1 MAKIKKKLLIV
12 ESPAKAKTI
21 QRYLGK
27 DFIVKA
33 SMGHVRDLPE
43 KEFGVDIEKD
53 FKPKY
58 VIIKGKQKVVREIKE
73 AAKKVDEVYL
83 ATDPDRE
90 GEAISW
96 HIAHI
101 LKRLKKDG
109 IYRVRFHE
117 ITKKAIQE
125 AIKNADT
132 IDEKKVDAQQARRIL
147 DRIVGYTISPL
158 LSRRFKKALSAGR
171 VQSVALRLIC
181 DREDEIRAFK
191 PREYWTVE
199 ALFKARE
206 GEFPAKLTTAD
217 GKKLSKFSI
226 PDEATARKLVEKAKQ
241 AVDFTVVSVET
252 KERKRKPY
260 PPFITS
266 TLQQEA
272 SKRFGFPAKLTM
284 QIAQQLY
291 EGIDIG
297 SERVGLITYMRTD
310 STRVS
315 DEAVKEARGFIEK
328 EFGKDY
334 LPQKPRTYEGKT
346 PKSAQDAHEAI
357 RPTSVK
363 RTPESIKNY
372 LTPEQFKLYD
382 LIWRRFVASQMKDA
396 VFNTVAMD
404 VEGDGLAFRATGS
417 TVKFP
422 GFMKVYKIDVDEKLL
437 PPVEKGEVVKLKDV
451 KGVQHFTEPPPRY
464 TEGTLVKALEE
475 EGVGR
480 PSTYAT
486 IISNIIQ
493 RGYVDKE
500 KQKLKPTELGEFIN
514 SILKK
519 LFPKIVDIKFTANIE
534 EELDKVEEGQKKWK
548 ELLKEFY
555 FGEFKDLVEKA
566 RKDLKELKGEPIGR
580 ECPKCGAELLKI
592 YGRYGTF
599 IACSNYPECD
609 YKESGKKEDE
619 KIGRRCPECGAE
631 LVIKSGRY
639 GRFIACSNYPKCKY
653 TEKITYGKCPEC
665 GEGDIVERRSKKGRV
680 FYGCSRYP
688 ECKYTSNKP
697 PQPVEKGREE

>member
-1 MAKIKKKLLIV
+1 MGKKKLLIV

-33 SMGHVRDLPE
+33 SMGHVIDLPE

-58 VIIKGKQKVVREIKE
+58 VTIKGKDKVLKEIRK
-73 AAKKVDEVYL
+73 AAKESEEVLL

-96 HIAHI
+96 HIANA
-101 LKRLKKDG
+101 LKRIKKEG

-117 ITKKAIQE
+117 ITKKAIEE
-125 AIKNADT
+125 AIKNPDK
-132 IDEKKVDAQQARRIL
+132 IDENKVNAQQARRIL

-158 LSRRFKKALSAGR
+158 LSKKFKKALSAGR

-181 DREDEIRAFK
+181 DREEEIRKFVPK
-191 PREYWTVE
+191 EYWTVE
-199 ALFKARE
+199 GIFRKE
-206 GEFPAKLTTAD
+206 TSKFPAKLFAVD
-217 GKKLSKFSI
+217 GKKLDKFDI
-226 PDEATARKLVEKAKQ
+226 PDKNSANQLIDRAKKAVFVVTRVER
-241 AVDFTVVSVET
+241 

-291 EGIDIG
+291 EGIDLG
-297 SERVGLITYMRTD
+297 KERVGLITYMRTD

-315 DEAVKEARGFIEK
+315 DEAVKEVRNFIE
-328 EFGKDY
+328 ENFGLEY
-334 LPQKPRTYEGKT
+334 LPKTKRSYETKT

-357 RPTSVK
+357 RPTSVF
-363 RTPESIKNY
+363 RTPESVKKY
-372 LTPEQFKLYD
+372 LTSEQYKLYE
-382 LIWRRFVASQMKDA
+382 LIWKRFVASQMKDA
-396 VFNTVAMD
+396 VFNTVSAD
-404 VEGDGLAFRATGS
+404 IEGNGLLFRATGS
-417 TVKFP
+417 TLKEE
-422 GFMKVYKIDVDEKLL
+422 GFLKVYPVEFEEKLL
-437 PPVEKGEVVKLKDV
+437 PDLNEGDKVEQEDIKGI
-451 KGVQHFTEPPPRY
+451 QHFTEPPPRY

-493 RGYVDKE
+493 RGYVEKE

-514 SILKK
+514 DILKK
-519 LFPKIVDIKFTANIE
+519 LFPKIVDVKFTANIE
-534 EELDKVEEGQKKWK
+534 EELDKIEEGKKEWI

-555 FGEFKDLVEKA
+555 FGEFKELLEKA
-566 RKDLKELKGEPIGR
+566 ERELKSLKGEEIGR
-580 ECPKCGAELLKI
+580 ECPKCGAPLLKI
-592 YGRYGTF
+592 HGKYGTF
-599 IACSNYPECD
+599 IACSKYPECK
-609 YKESGKKEDE
+609 YKESLKGEPKKTGE
-619 KIGRRCPECGAE
+619 ICPKCGGE
-631 LVIKSGRY
+631 LVIKNGKY
-639 GRFIACSNYPKCKY
+639 GKFIACANYPKCKY
-653 TEKITYGKCPEC
+653 TAPLTYGKCPKC
-665 GEGDIVERRSKKGRV
+665 KEGDIVERRSKKGKK
-680 FYGCSRYP
+680 FFGCSRYP
-688 ECKYTSNKP
+688 ECDFISNKP
-697 PQPVEKGREE
+697 PSEAKK

>member
-1 MAKIKKKLLIV
+1 MGKKKLLIV

-27 DFIVKA
+27 DFVVKA
-33 SMGHVRDLPE
+33 SMGHVIDLPE
-43 KEFGVDIEKD
+43 KEFGVEIDKG

-58 VIIKGKQKVVREIKE
+58 VTIKGKDKVLKEIKR
-73 AAKKVDEVYL
+73 AAKESEEVLL

-96 HIAHI
+96 HIANA
-101 LKRLKKDG
+101 LKRIKKDG
-109 IYRVRFHE
+109 IFRVRFHE
-117 ITKKAIQE
+117 ITKKAIEE
-125 AIKNADT
+125 ALKNPDT
-132 IDEKKVDAQQARRIL
+132 IDENKVNAQQARRIL

-158 LSRRFKKALSAGR
+158 LSKRFKKALSAGR

-181 DREDEIRAFK
+181 DREEEIRSFK

-199 ALFKARE
+199 AEFQKGKNTFLSKLFAVE
-206 GEFPAKLTTAD
+206 
-217 GKKLSKFSI
+217 GKKLGKFDI
-226 PDEATARKLVEKAKQ
+226 PNEEKAEELVSRAKEGTFTVMRVEK
-241 AVDFTVVSVET
+241 
-252 KERKRKPY
+252 KERRRKPY

-291 EGIDIG
+291 EGIDLG
-297 SERVGLITYMRTD
+297 NERVGLITYMRTD

-315 DEAVKEARGFIEK
+315 DEAIKEAREFIK
-328 EFGKDY
+328 ANFGKDN
-334 LPQKPRTYEGKT
+334 LPSKPRSYEGKT

-357 RPTSVK
+357 RPTSVF
-363 RTPESIKNY
+363 RTPEEVKPY

-396 VFNTVAMD
+396 VFNTVSAD
-404 VEGDGLAFRATGS
+404 VEGNGLTFRSTGS
-417 TVKFP
+417 TIKEK
-422 GFMKVYKIDVDEKLL
+422 GFLTVYPIEIEEKLL
-437 PPVEKGEVVKLKDV
+437 PELESGERVELKEV

-493 RGYVDKE
+493 RGYVEKE
-500 KQKLKPTELGEFIN
+500 KQKLKPTELGELIN

-519 LFPKIVDIKFTANIE
+519 LFPKIVDIKFTASIE
-534 EELDKVEEGQKKWK
+534 EELDKIEEGKKDWK
-548 ELLKEFY
+548 ELLSEFY
-555 FGEFKDLVEKA
+555 FGEFKELLSKA
-566 RKDLKELKGEPIGR
+566 EKELKNLKEEIGR
-580 ECPKCGAELLKI
+580 NCPECGSPLVKVHGK
-592 YGRYGTF
+592 YGTF
-599 IACSNYPECD
+599 IACSSFPECK
-609 YKESGKKEDE
+609 YKESLKEEPE
-619 KIGRRCPECGAE
+619 KTGETCPECGSE
-631 LVIKSGRY
+631 LVIKTGRF
-639 GRFIACSNYPKCKY
+639 GKFIACSNYPNCRY
-653 TEKITYGKCPEC
+653 TAPVTYGKCPKC
-665 GEGDIVERRSKKGRV
+665 GEGELVERKSKKGRK

-688 ECKYTSNKP
+688 ECDFTTFKP
-697 PQPVEKGREE
+697 PKVEEK

>member
-1 MAKIKKKLLIV
+1 MGKKKLLIV

-33 SMGHVRDLPE
+33 SMGHVIDLPE
-43 KEFGVDIEKD
+43 KEFGVDIEKN

-58 VIIKGKQKVVREIKE
+58 VTIKGKDKILRELKK
-73 AAKKVDEVYL
+73 AAKESDEVLL

-96 HIAHI
+96 HIANA
-101 LKRLKKDG
+101 LKRIKKNG

-117 ITKKAIQE
+117 VTKKAIE
-125 AIKNADT
+125 KAIKNPDQ
-132 IDEKKVDAQQARRIL
+132 IDENKVNAQQARRIL

-158 LSRRFKKALSAGR
+158 LSKRFKKALSAGR

-181 DREDEIRAFK
+181 DREEEIRKFVPK
-191 PREYWTVE
+191 EYWTI
-199 ALFKARE
+199 E
-206 GEFPAKLTTAD
+206 GIFRKETSKFPAKLFAVD
-217 GKKLSKFSI
+217 GKKLDKFDI
-226 PDEATARKLVEKAKQ
+226 PDEKSAKELVERAKG
-241 AVDFTVVSVET
+241 VPFTVTRVER

-291 EGIDIG
+291 EGIDLG
-297 SERVGLITYMRTD
+297 NERVGLITYMRTD
-310 STRVS
+310 STRIS
-315 DEAVKEARGFIEK
+315 DEAVKEVRKFIKK
-328 EFGKDY
+328 EIGSEY
-334 LPQKPRTYEGKT
+334 LPKTKRSYETKT

-357 RPTSVK
+357 RPTSVY
-363 RTPESIKNY
+363 RTPESVKEY
-372 LTPEQFKLYD
+372 LTPEQYKLYD
-382 LIWRRFVASQMKDA
+382 LIWRRFVASQMEDA
-396 VFNTVAMD
+396 VFNTVSAD
-404 VEGDGLAFRATGS
+404 IEGNGLKFRATGS
-417 TVKFP
+417 TLKKE
-422 GFMKVYKIDVDEKLL
+422 GFLKVYPVEVEEKLL
-437 PPVEKGEVVKLKDV
+437 PDLNEGDKVEPEEI

-493 RGYVDKE
+493 RGYVEKD

-514 SILKK
+514 DILKR
-519 LFPKIVDIKFTANIE
+519 LFPKIVDVKFTASVE
-534 EELDKVEEGQKKWK
+534 EELDKIEEGKKEWR
-548 ELLKEFY
+548 EVLKEFY
-555 FGEFKDLVEKA
+555 FGEFKGLLERA
-566 RKDLKELKGEPIGR
+566 EKELKNLRGEEIGR
-580 ECPKCGAELLKI
+580 ECPECGAPLLKI
-592 YGRYGTF
+592 HGRYGTF
-599 IACSNYPECD
+599 IACSNYPECK
-609 YKESGKKEDE
+609 YKESLKEEPE
-619 KIGRRCPECGAE
+619 KTGEKCPECGGD

-639 GRFIACSNYPKCKY
+639 GRFIACTNYPECKY
-653 TEKITYGKCPEC
+653 TAPITYGKCPKC
-665 GEGDIVERRSKKGRV
+665 GEGDIVERRSKKGKK

-688 ECKYTSNKP
+688 ECDFISNKP
-697 PQPVEKGREE
+697 PSGDRK

>member
-1 MAKIKKKLLIV
+1 MGKKLLIV

-21 QRYLGK
+21 QKYLGK

-33 SMGHVRDLPE
+33 SMGHLIDLPE
-43 KEFGVDIEKD
+43 NEFGVDIEKD

-58 VIIKGKQKVVREIKE
+58 VTIKGKDKILREIKK
-73 AAKKVDEVYL
+73 AAKESEEVYL

-96 HIAHI
+96 HIANA
-101 LKRLKKDG
+101 LKRIKKDG
-109 IYRVRFHE
+109 IYRIRFHE
-117 ITKKAIQE
+117 ITKKAITE
-125 AIKNADT
+125 AVKNPDK
-132 IDEKKVDAQQARRIL
+132 IDENKVYAQQARRIL

-158 LSRRFKKALSAGR
+158 LSKRFKKALSAGR

-181 DREDEIRAFK
+181 DREEEIRKFVPK
-191 PREYWTVE
+191 EYWTVE
-199 ALFKARE
+199 ALFKKGE
-206 GEFPAKLTTAD
+206 GTFQGKLHSVN
-217 GKKLSKFSI
+217 GKKLGKFGV
-226 PDEATARKLVEKAKQ
+226 PDEKSAEELVNKAKE
-241 AVDFTVVSVET
+241 ASFKVTRVER
-252 KERKRKPY
+252 KERKRKPL

-291 EGIDIG
+291 EGIDLG
-297 SERVGLITYMRTD
+297 NERVGLITYMRTD

-315 DEAVKEARGFIEK
+315 EEAVKEARRFIKEK
-328 EFGKDY
+328 LGSNY
-334 LPQKPRTYEGKT
+334 LPQKRRSYESKA

-357 RPTSVK
+357 RPTSVF
-363 RTPESIKNY
+363 RTPDSVKSY

-396 VFNTVAMD
+396 VFNTVSVD
-404 VEGDGLAFRATGS
+404 IEGNGLTFRATGS
-417 TVKFP
+417 TLKEE
-422 GFMKVYKIDVDEKLL
+422 GFLKVYPIDFEEKLL
-437 PPVEKGEVVKLKDV
+437 PELKEGEGIELQEV

-475 EGVGR
+475 QGVGR

-493 RGYVDKE
+493 RGYVEKE

-519 LFPKIVDIKFTANIE
+519 LFPKVVDVKFTASVE
-534 EELDKVEEGQKKWK
+534 EELDKIEEGKKNWR

-555 FGEFKDLVEKA
+555 FGEFKGLLENA
-566 RKDLKELKGEPIGR
+566 EKELKKLKGEEIGR
-580 ECPKCGAELLKI
+580 NCPECGSPLIKI
-592 YGRYGTF
+592 HGRYGAF
-599 IACSNYPECD
+599 IACSNYPECK
-609 YKESGKKEDE
+609 YKESLKEEPE
-619 KIGRRCPECGAE
+619 KTGETCPECGGE
-631 LVIKSGRY
+631 LVIKKGRY
-639 GRFIACSNYPKCKY
+639 GRFIACSNYPECTY
-653 TEKITYGKCPEC
+653 TAPISYGKCPKC
-665 GEGDIVERRSKKGRV
+665 GE
-680 FYGCSRYP
+680 
-688 ECKYTSNKP
+688 
-697 PQPVEKGREE
+697 

>member
-1 MAKIKKKLLIV
+1 MGKKKLLIV

-33 SMGHVRDLPE
+33 SMGHVIDLPE
-43 KEFGVDIEKD
+43 DEFGVDIEKG

-58 VIIKGKQKVVREIKE
+58 VTIKGKDKVLKEIRKAAKE
-73 AAKKVDEVYL
+73 AEEVFL

-96 HIAHI
+96 HIANA
-101 LKRLKKDG
+101 LKRIKKDG

-125 AIKNADT
+125 AVKNPDK
-132 IDEKKVDAQQARRIL
+132 IDENKVYAQQARRIL

-181 DREDEIRAFK
+181 DREEEIRNFVPK
-191 PREYWTVE
+191 EYWTVE
-199 ALFKARE
+199 EVFVKE
-206 GEFPAKLTTAD
+206 GKDFPAKLFAVD
-217 GKKLSKFSI
+217 GKKLDKFDI
-226 PDEATARKLVEKAKQ
+226 PDEKSAEELVKRAKE
-241 AVDFTVVSVET
+241 ASFKVTRVER
-252 KERKRKPY
+252 KERRRKPQ

-272 SKRFGFPAKLTM
+272 SRRFGFPAKLTM

-291 EGIDIG
+291 EGIDLG
-297 SERVGLITYMRTD
+297 NERVGLITYMRTD

-315 DEAVKEARGFIEK
+315 DEAVEEVRRFIKEELGE
-328 EFGKDY
+328 EF
-334 LPQKPRTYEGKT
+334 LPKTKRSYEGKT
-346 PKSAQDAHEAI
+346 PKTAQDAHEAI
-357 RPTSVK
+357 RPTSVY
-363 RTPESIKNY
+363 RTPESVKKF
-372 LTPEQFKLYD
+372 LTPEQYKLYD

-396 VFNTVAMD
+396 VFNTVSVD
-404 VEGDGLAFRATGS
+404 IEGGGLTFRATGS
-417 TVKFP
+417 TLKEE
-422 GFMKVYKIDVDEKLL
+422 GFLKVYPIEFEEKLL
-437 PPVEKGEVVKLKDV
+437 PDLEEGDKVVLKEV

-493 RGYVDKE
+493 RGYVKKE
-500 KQKLKPTELGEFIN
+500 KQKLVPTELGEFIN
-514 SILKK
+514 SLLKK
-519 LFPKIVDIKFTANIE
+519 LFPKIVDVKFTANIE
-534 EELDKVEEGQKKWK
+534 EELDKIEEGKKDWK
-548 ELLKEFY
+548 ELLSEFY
-555 FGEFKDLVEKA
+555 FGEFKGLLEKA
-566 RKDLKELKGEPIGR
+566 EKELKKLKGEEIGR
-580 ECPKCGAELLKI
+580 ECPECGAPLLKI
-592 YGRYGTF
+592 HGRFGTF
-599 IACSNYPECD
+599 IACSAYPECK
-609 YKESGKKEDE
+609 YKESSAEEPE
-619 KIGRRCPECGAE
+619 KTGEKCPECGAD
-631 LVIKSGRY
+631 LVIKSGKY
-639 GRFIACSNYPKCKY
+639 GRFIACSAYPNCKY
-653 TEKITYGKCPEC
+653 TAPFTYGKCPKC
-665 GEGDIVERRSKKGRV
+665 GEGDIVERRSKKGKK

-688 ECKYTSNKP
+688 DCDFTASQP
-697 PQPVEKGREE
+697 PKGDGK

>member
-1 MAKIKKKLLIV
+1 MGKKLLIV

-21 QRYLGK
+21 QKYLGK

-33 SMGHVRDLPE
+33 SMGHVIDLPE
-43 KEFGVDIEKD
+43 NEFGVDIEKD

-58 VIIKGKQKVVREIKE
+58 VTIKGKDKILKEIKK
-73 AAKKVDEVYL
+73 AAKESEEVYL

-96 HIAHI
+96 HIANA
-101 LKRLKKDG
+101 LKRIKKDG

-117 ITKKAIQE
+117 ITKKAITE
-125 AIKNADT
+125 AVKNPDK
-132 IDEKKVDAQQARRIL
+132 IDENKVYAQQARRIL

-158 LSRRFKKALSAGR
+158 LSKRFKKALSAGR

-181 DREDEIRAFK
+181 DREEEIRKFVPK
-191 PREYWTVE
+191 EYWTVE
-199 ALFKARE
+199 ALFKKDE
-206 GEFPAKLTTAD
+206 GTFQGKLHSVN
-217 GKKLSKFSI
+217 GKKLGKFDI
-226 PDEATARKLVEKAKQ
+226 PDEKSANELVNKAKE
-241 AVDFTVVSVET
+241 ASFKVTRVER
-252 KERKRKPY
+252 KERKRKPL

-291 EGIDIG
+291 EGIDLG
-297 SERVGLITYMRTD
+297 NERVGLITYMRTD

-315 DEAVKEARGFIEK
+315 EEAVKEARKFIKEK
-328 EFGKDY
+328 LGSNY
-334 LPQKPRTYEGKT
+334 LPQKRRSYESKA

-357 RPTSVK
+357 RPTSVF
-363 RTPESIKNY
+363 RTPDSVKNY

-396 VFNTVAMD
+396 VFDTVSVD
-404 VEGDGLAFRATGS
+404 IEGNGLTFRATGS
-417 TVKFP
+417 TLREE
-422 GFMKVYKIDVDEKLL
+422 GFLKVYPIDFEEKLL
-437 PPVEKGEVVKLKDV
+437 PELKEGEGIELQEV

-475 EGVGR
+475 QGVGR

-493 RGYVDKE
+493 RGYVEKE

-519 LFPKIVDIKFTANIE
+519 LFPKVVDVKFTASVE
-534 EELDKVEEGQKKWK
+534 EELDKIEEGRKNWR

-555 FGEFKDLVEKA
+555 FGEFKGLLENA
-566 RKDLKELKGEPIGR
+566 EKELKKLKGEEIGR
-580 ECPKCGAELLKI
+580 NCPECGSPLIKI
-592 YGRYGTF
+592 HGRYGAF
-599 IACSNYPECD
+599 IACSNYPECK
-609 YKESGKKEDE
+609 YKESLKEEPE
-619 KIGRRCPECGAE
+619 KTGETCPECGGE
-631 LVIKSGRY
+631 LVIKKGRY
-639 GRFIACSNYPKCKY
+639 GRFIACSNYPECTY
-653 TEKITYGKCPEC
+653 TAPISYGKCPKC
-665 GEGDIVERRSKKGRV
+665 GEGEVVERRSKKGRK

-688 ECKYTSNKP
+688 ECDYVSSKP
-697 PQPVEKGREE
+697 PGGKK

>member
-1 MAKIKKKLLIV
+1 MGKKKLLIV

-27 DFIVKA
+27 DFTVKA
-33 SMGHVRDLPE
+33 SMGHIRDLPE
-43 KEFGVDIEKD
+43 KEFGVDIDKD

-58 VIIKGKQKVVREIKE
+58 TTIKGKQKIVKEIKE
-73 AAKKVDEVYL
+73 AAKKADEIYL

-96 HIAHI
+96 HIAEI
-101 LKRLKKDG
+101 LKRVKKDG
-109 IYRVRFHE
+109 IFRVRFHE
-117 ITKKAIQE
+117 ITKKAIKE
-125 AIKNADT
+125 ALEKADT
-132 IDEKKVDAQQARRIL
+132 IDRNKVDAQQARRIL
-147 DRIVGYTISPL
+147 DRIVGYSISPM

-181 DREDEIRAFK
+181 DREEEIRKFK
-191 PREYWTVE
+191 PKEYWTIE
-199 ALFKARE
+199 ALFEKGKE
-206 GEFPAKLTTAD
+206 ELPAKLFAVD
-217 GKKLSKFSI
+217 GKKLGKFDI
-226 PDEATARKLVEKAKQ
+226 PDEKKAKELVERAKKEGS
-241 AVDFTVVSVET
+241 FTVTSVER

-297 SERVGLITYMRTD
+297 NERVGLITYMRTD
-310 STRVS
+310 STRIS
-315 DEAVKEARGFIEK
+315 EEAIKEVRNFIGK
-328 EFGKDY
+328 EIGKEY
-334 LPQKPRTYEGKT
+334 LPQKARSFETKT

-357 RPTSVK
+357 RPTSVE
-363 RTPESIKNY
+363 RTPESLKSY
-372 LTPEQFKLYD
+372 LSPEQFKLYD

-396 VFNTVAMD
+396 VFNTVSATI
-404 VEGDGLAFRATGS
+404 GNSGLNFKATGS
-417 TVKFP
+417 TIKFP
-422 GFMKVYKIDVDEKLL
+422 GFMAVYPISVEEKILPDIKEGEKLS
-437 PPVEKGEVVKLKDV
+437 LKDI
-451 KGVQHFTEPPPRY
+451 KGIQHFTEPPPRY

-493 RGYVDKE
+493 RGYVEKE

-514 SILKK
+514 GILKK

-534 EELDKVEEGQKKWK
+534 EELDKIEEGKKEWK

-555 FGEFKDLVEKA
+555 FGEFKDLLEKA
-566 RKDLKELKGEPIGR
+566 QKNLKELKGEPIGKKCP
-580 ECPKCGAELLKI
+580 ECGGELLKI
-592 YGRYGTF
+592 YGRYGSF
-599 IACSNYPECD
+599 IACSNYPDCK

-619 KIGRRCPECGAE
+619 KTGKKCPKCGNE
-631 LVIKSGRY
+631 LVIKQGRF
-639 GRFIACSNYPKCKY
+639 GRFIACSSYPDCKY
-653 TEKITYGKCPEC
+653 TESITYGKCPEC

-688 ECKYTSNKP
+688 DCKYVSNKP
-697 PQPVEKGREE
+697 PEKVEEK

>member
-1 MAKIKKKLLIV
+1 MGKKKLLIV

-33 SMGHVRDLPE
+33 SMGHVIDLPE
-43 KEFGVDIEKD
+43 KEFGVDIEKN

-58 VIIKGKQKVVREIKE
+58 VTIKGKDKILRELKK
-73 AAKKVDEVYL
+73 AAKESDEVLL

-96 HIAHI
+96 HIANA
-101 LKRLKKDG
+101 LKRIKKNG

-117 ITKKAIQE
+117 ITKKAIEE
-125 AIKNADT
+125 AIKIPDK
-132 IDEKKVDAQQARRIL
+132 IDENKVNAQQARRIL

-158 LSRRFKKALSAGR
+158 LSKRFRKALSAGR

-181 DREDEIRAFK
+181 DREEEIKKFVPK
-191 PREYWTVE
+191 EYWTVE
-199 ALFKARE
+199 GIFRKE
-206 GEFPAKLTTAD
+206 TSKFPAKLFAVD
-217 GKKLSKFSI
+217 GKKLGKFDI
-226 PDEATARKLVEKAKQ
+226 PDEKSAKELVERANGTL
-241 AVDFTVVSVET
+241 FTVTRVEK

-291 EGIDIG
+291 EGIDLG
-297 SERVGLITYMRTD
+297 NERVGLITYMRTD
-310 STRVS
+310 STRIS
-315 DEAVKEARGFIEK
+315 DEAVKDVRKFIK
-328 EFGKDY
+328 EGIGSEY
-334 LPQKPRTYEGKT
+334 LPKTKRSYEAKT

-357 RPTSVK
+357 RPTSVY
-363 RTPESIKNY
+363 RTPESVKKY
-372 LTPEQFKLYD
+372 LTPEQYKLYD
-382 LIWRRFVASQMKDA
+382 LIWRRFVASQMRDA
-396 VFNTVAMD
+396 VFNTVSAD
-404 VEGDGLAFRATGS
+404 IEGNGLKFRATGS
-417 TVKFP
+417 TLKKE
-422 GFMKVYKIDVDEKLL
+422 GFLKVYPVEVEEKLL
-437 PPVEKGEVVKLKDV
+437 PDLNEGDKVEPEEI

-493 RGYVDKE
+493 RGYVEKD

-514 SILKK
+514 DILKK
-519 LFPKIVDIKFTANIE
+519 LFPEIVDVKFTANVE
-534 EELDKVEEGQKKWK
+534 EELDKIEEGKKEWR

-555 FGEFKDLVEKA
+555 FGEFKGLLEKA
-566 RKDLKELKGEPIGR
+566 EKELRNLKGEKIGR
-580 ECPKCGAELLKI
+580 KCPECGSPLLKI
-592 YGRYGTF
+592 HGRYGTF
-599 IACSNYPECD
+599 IACSNYPECR
-609 YKESGKKEDE
+609 YKESLKEEPE
-619 KIGRRCPECGAE
+619 KTGDKCPECGGD

-639 GRFIACSNYPKCKY
+639 GKFIACANYPECKY
-653 TEKITYGKCPEC
+653 TAPITYGRCPKC
-665 GEGDIVERRSKKGRV
+665 GEGDIVERRSKKGKR

-688 ECKYTSNKP
+688 ECDFISNKLP
-697 PQPVEKGREE
+697 SGSRK

>member
-1 MAKIKKKLLIV
+1 MGKKLLIV

-33 SMGHVRDLPE
+33 SMGHVIDLPE

-58 VIIKGKQKVVREIKE
+58 VTIKGKDKILREIKKTAKE
-73 AAKKVDEVYL
+73 AEAVYL

-96 HIAHI
+96 HIANA

-117 ITKKAIQE
+117 ITKKAIAE
-125 AIKNADT
+125 AVKNPDK
-132 IDEKKVDAQQARRIL
+132 IDENKVNAQQARRIL

-158 LSRRFKKALSAGR
+158 LSKRFKKALSAGR
-171 VQSVALRLIC
+171 VQSAALRLIC
-181 DREDEIRAFK
+181 DREEEIRKFVPK
-191 PREYWTVE
+191 EYWTVE
-199 ALFKARE
+199 ATFEKE
-206 GEFPAKLTTAD
+206 KSEFPAKLHAVD
-217 GKKLSKFSI
+217 GKKLDKFSI
-226 PDEATARKLVEKAKQ
+226 ENEKQAKELVERAKS
-241 AVDFTVVSVET
+241 AAFTVTRVEK
-252 KERKRKPY
+252 KERRRRPY

-291 EGIDIG
+291 EGIDLG

-315 DEAVKEARGFIEK
+315 DEAVKEARKFIK
-328 EFGKDY
+328 EAFGKES
-334 LPQKPRTYEGKT
+334 LPSKARVYETKSA
-346 PKSAQDAHEAI
+346 SAQDAHEAI
-357 RPTSVK
+357 RPTSVF
-363 RTPESIKNY
+363 RTPESVKKY

-396 VFNTVAMD
+396 VFNTVSTD
-404 VEGDGLAFRATGS
+404 IEGNGLTFRATGS
-417 TVKFP
+417 TLKDE
-422 GFMKVYKIDVDEKLL
+422 GFLKVYPVEVEEKLL
-437 PPVEKGEVVKLKDV
+437 PPLEKGNPVNLKEV
-451 KGVQHFTEPPPRY
+451 KGVQHFTEPPPRF

-475 EGVGR
+475 EGIGR

-519 LFPKIVDIKFTANIE
+519 LFPRIVDIKFTASIE
-534 EELDKVEEGQKKWK
+534 EELDKIEEGKKDWK

-555 FGEFKDLVEKA
+555 FGEFKGVLENA
-566 RKDLKELKGEPIGR
+566 EKELKNIKGEEIGR
-580 ECPKCGAELLKI
+580 NCPECGAPLLKI
-592 YGRYGTF
+592 HGRYGAF
-599 IACSNYPECD
+599 IACSNYPECK
-609 YKESGKKEDE
+609 YKESLKEKEERTGE
-619 KIGRRCPECGAE
+619 KCPKCGGE
-631 LVIKSGRY
+631 LVIKKGRF
-639 GRFIACSNYPKCKY
+639 GRFIACSNYPECKY
-653 TEKITYGKCPEC
+653 TAPVTYGKCPKC
-665 GEGDIVERRSKKGRV
+665 GEGEVVERRSKKGRV

-688 ECKYTSNKP
+688 DCDFVSSKP
-697 PQPVEKGREE
+697 PKGAEK

>member
-1 MAKIKKKLLIV
+1 MGKKKLLIV

-33 SMGHVRDLPE
+33 SMGHVIDLPE
-43 KEFGVDIEKD
+43 KEFGVDIEKN

-58 VIIKGKQKVVREIKE
+58 VTIKGKDKILREIKK
-73 AAKKVDEVYL
+73 AAKESDEVLL

-96 HIAHI
+96 HIANA
-101 LKRLKKDG
+101 LKRIKKDG

-117 ITKKAIQE
+117 ITKKAIEE
-125 AIKNADT
+125 AIKNPDQ
-132 IDEKKVDAQQARRIL
+132 IDENKVNAQQARRIL

-158 LSRRFKKALSAGR
+158 LSKRFKKALSAGR

-181 DREDEIRAFK
+181 DREEEIRKFVPK
-191 PREYWTVE
+191 EYWTI
-199 ALFKARE
+199 E
-206 GEFPAKLTTAD
+206 GIFRKETSKFPAKLFAVD
-217 GKKLSKFSI
+217 GKKLDKFDI
-226 PDEATARKLVEKAKQ
+226 PDEKSAKGLVERAKG
-241 AVDFTVVSVET
+241 APFTVTRVER

-291 EGIDIG
+291 EGIDLG

-310 STRVS
+310 STRIS
-315 DEAVKEARGFIEK
+315 DEAVKEVRKFIKEEIGSECLPKTKRSYEAR
-328 EFGKDY
+328 
-334 LPQKPRTYEGKT
+334 T

-357 RPTSVK
+357 RPTSVY
-363 RTPESIKNY
+363 RTPESVKEY
-372 LTPEQFKLYD
+372 LTPEQYKLYD
-382 LIWRRFVASQMKDA
+382 LIWRRFVASQMEDA
-396 VFNTVAMD
+396 VFNTVSAD
-404 VEGDGLAFRATGS
+404 IEGNGLKFRATGS
-417 TVKFP
+417 TLKKE
-422 GFMKVYKIDVDEKLL
+422 GFLKVYPVEVEEKLL
-437 PPVEKGEVVKLKDV
+437 PDLNEGDKVEPEKI

-493 RGYVDKE
+493 RGYVEKD

-514 SILKK
+514 DILKK
-519 LFPKIVDIKFTANIE
+519 LFPKIVDVKFTANVE
-534 EELDKVEEGQKKWK
+534 EELDKIEEGKKEWR
-548 ELLKEFY
+548 EVLKEFY
-555 FGEFKDLVEKA
+555 FGEFKGLLEKA
-566 RKDLKELKGEPIGR
+566 EKELKNLKGEEIGR
-580 ECPKCGAELLKI
+580 ECPECGAPLLKI
-592 YGRYGTF
+592 HGRYGTF
-599 IACSNYPECD
+599 IACSNYPECK
-609 YKESGKKEDE
+609 YKESLKEEPE
-619 KIGRRCPECGAE
+619 KTGEKCPECGGD

-639 GRFIACSNYPKCKY
+639 GRFIACANYPECKY
-653 TEKITYGKCPEC
+653 TAPITYGKCPKC
-665 GEGDIVERRSKKGRV
+665 GEGDVVERRSKKGKK

-688 ECKYTSNKP
+688 ECDFISNKP
-697 PQPVEKGREE
+697 PSGDRK

>member
-1 MAKIKKKLLIV
+1 MGKKLLIV

-21 QRYLGK
+21 QKYLGK

-33 SMGHVRDLPE
+33 SMGHVVDLPE
-43 KEFGVDIEKD
+43 NEFGVDIEKD

-58 VIIKGKQKVVREIKE
+58 TVIKGKSKVLKEIKE
-73 AAKKVDEVYL
+73 AAKKSDEVYL

-96 HIAHI
+96 HIANA
-101 LKRLKKDG
+101 LKRIKKEG
-109 IYRVRFHE
+109 IYRVRFNE
-117 ITKKAIQE
+117 ITKKAIAE
-125 AIKNADT
+125 AVKNPDK
-132 IDEKKVDAQQARRIL
+132 IDENKVYAQQARRIL

-158 LSRRFKKALSAGR
+158 LSRKFKRALSAGR

-181 DREDEIRAFK
+181 DREEEIRNFVK
-191 PREYWTVE
+191 REYWTVE
-199 ALFKARE
+199 ATLEKDSQEFGAKAV
-206 GEFPAKLTTAD
+206 AVD
-217 GKKLSKFSI
+217 GKKLGKFDIPSK
-226 PDEATARKLVEKAKQ
+226 EKADEIVKR
-241 AVDFTVVSVET
+241 VSGKPFKVVKVER
-252 KERKRKPY
+252 KERRRKP
-260 PPFITS
+260 PAPFITS

-291 EGIDIG
+291 EGIDLG

-315 DEAVKEARGFIEK
+315 DEAIKEVREFIARELGK
-328 EFGKDY
+328 ES
-334 LPQKPRTYEGKT
+334 LPARPRSYEGKA

-357 RPTSVK
+357 RPTSVF
-363 RTPESIKNY
+363 RTPESVKKY
-372 LTPEQFKLYD
+372 LTPEQYKLYD

-396 VFNTVAMD
+396 VFNTVSAD
-404 VEGDGLAFRATGS
+404 IEAGGVTFRATGS
-417 TVKFP
+417 TLKEE
-422 GFMKVYKIDVDEKLL
+422 GFLKVYPVEVEEKLL
-437 PPVEKGEVVKLKDV
+437 PDLKEGEEVKAKEV

-493 RGYVDKE
+493 RGYVEKE
-500 KQKLKPTELGEFIN
+500 KQRLKPTELGEFIN
-514 SILKK
+514 SLLKK
-519 LFPKIVDIKFTANIE
+519 LFPKIVDVKFTASVE
-534 EELDKVEEGQKKWK
+534 EELDKIEEGRKDWR

-555 FGEFKDLVEKA
+555 FGEFKELLEKA
-566 RKDLKELKGEPIGR
+566 EKELKGMKGEEVGR
-580 ECPKCGAELLKI
+580 SCPECGAPLLKVH
-592 YGRYGTF
+592 GRYGTF
-599 IACSNYPECD
+599 IACSNYPKCK
-609 YKESGKKEDE
+609 YKESLKEEE
-619 KIGRRCPECGAE
+619 KVGRKCPECGGE
-631 LVIKSGRY
+631 LLIKRGKF

-653 TEKITYGKCPEC
+653 TEPLTFGKCPKC
-665 GEGDIVERRSKKGRV
+665 GQGDIVERRSKKGKV

-688 ECKYTSNKP
+688 DCDYVSSKP
-697 PQPVEKGREE
+697 PKGE

>member
-1 MAKIKKKLLIV
+1 MGKKKLLIV

-27 DFIVKA
+27 NFIVKA
-33 SMGHVRDLPE
+33 SMGHVIDLPE
-43 KEFGVDIEKD
+43 KEFGVEIEKG

-58 VIIKGKQKVVREIKE
+58 VTIKGKDKVLKEIKK
-73 AAKKVDEVYL
+73 AAKESEEVLL

-96 HIAHI
+96 HIANA
-101 LKRLKKDG
+101 LKRVKKDG
-109 IYRVRFHE
+109 IFRVRFHE
-117 ITKKAIQE
+117 ITKKAIEE
-125 AIKNADT
+125 ALKNPDK
-132 IDEKKVDAQQARRIL
+132 IDERKVNAQQARRIL

-158 LSRRFKKALSAGR
+158 LSKKFRKALSAGR

-181 DREDEIRAFK
+181 DREEEIRQFK

-199 ALFKARE
+199 AEFLK
-206 GEFPAKLTTAD
+206 GENAFPAKLFAVD
-217 GKKLSKFSI
+217 GKKLEKFDI
-226 PDEATARKLVEKAKQ
+226 PDEKKAQELVSRAKSGTFEITRVEK
-241 AVDFTVVSVET
+241 
-252 KERKRKPY
+252 KERRRKPY

-291 EGIDIG
+291 EGIDLG
-297 SERVGLITYMRTD
+297 NERVGLITYMRTD

-315 DEAVKEARGFIEK
+315 DEAVKEVRNFIK
-328 EFGKDY
+328 STFGKEK
-334 LPQKPRTYEGKT
+334 LPQKPRSYEGKT
-346 PKSAQDAHEAI
+346 PKAAQDAHEAI
-357 RPTSVK
+357 RPTSVF
-363 RTPESIKNY
+363 RTPEDVKPY

-396 VFNTVAMD
+396 VFNTVSTD
-404 VEGDGLAFRATGS
+404 IEGNGLTFRATGS
-417 TVKFP
+417 TLKEK
-422 GFMKVYKIDVDEKLL
+422 GFLDVYPIEVEEKLL
-437 PPVEKGEVVKLKDV
+437 PELESGERVELQDV

-493 RGYVDKE
+493 RGYVEKE
-500 KQKLKPTELGEFIN
+500 KQKLKPTELGELIN

-519 LFPKIVDIKFTANIE
+519 LFPKIVDIKFTASIE
-534 EELDKVEEGQKKWK
+534 EELDKIEEGKKDWK
-548 ELLKEFY
+548 ELLNEFY
-555 FGEFKDLVEKA
+555 FGEFKELLSKA
-566 RKDLKELKGEPIGR
+566 EKELKNLKEEIGR
-580 ECPKCGAELLKI
+580 NCPECGSPLVKI
-592 YGRYGTF
+592 HGKYGTF
-599 IACSNYPECD
+599 IACSSFPECK
-609 YKESGKKEDE
+609 YKENLKEEPE
-619 KIGRRCPECGAE
+619 KIGKACPECGSE
-631 LVIKSGRY
+631 LVIKTGKF
-639 GRFIACSNYPKCKY
+639 GRFIACSNYPNCRY
-653 TEKITYGKCPEC
+653 TAPITYGKCPKC
-665 GEGDIVERRSKKGRV
+665 GEGEIVERRSKKGKK

-688 ECKYTSNKP
+688 ECDFTAFKP
-697 PQPVEKGREE
+697 PKVEEK